1 MGIGTQRIV
10 AARIVVLILE
20 SQRTAASCVAVPR
33 RSLRRHGYFDPHLL
47 VYLQIGQVGEP
58 SLVAGVF
65 TQAEA
70 CATELAGLLR
80 G

>member
-10 AARIVVLILE
+10 AARIVVIVE

-33 RSLRRHGYFDPHLL
+33 RSLRRHGYFDPHFL
-47 VYLQIGQVGEP
+47 VYLQIGQVGVP
-58 SLVAGVF
+58 SLAAGVF

-70 CATELAGLLR
+70 YATELAGLLR